1 MPVVTDAHRE
11 ARRRQVLDA
20 AIECFTRD
28 GFHRTTM
35 QDIIAEAGLSAG
47 AIYGYFQSKDELIEA
62 IADERHAREAGLV
75 EAAEA
80 QDHPVDAI
88 REAARLFL
96 SSLSDEQERKRRRLG
111 IQGWAEALRNPDVG
125 KLVRKGTDQVRRHLS
140 GLVREAQERGELPA
154 EADADA
160 MARVM
165 VSIFQGFVLQQA
177 WDPRVR
183 PGPYLDAVE
192 VILDSLSATEAA
204 RRR

>member
-11 ARRRQVLDA
+11 ARRRQILDA

-47 AIYGYFQSKDELIEA
+47 AIYGYFGGKEDIIEA
-62 IADERHAREAGLV
+62 IADERHAREATFIE
-75 EAAEA
+75 EAEMR
-80 QDHPVDAI
+80 DGPTDAV
-88 REAARLFL
+88 REVARLFL
-96 SSLSDEQERKRRRLG
+96 SSLADEQERKRRRLG
-111 IQGWAEALRNPDVG
+111 IQGWAEALRNPNVA
-125 KLVRKGTDQVRRHLS
+125 KLVRKGTERVRRRL
-140 GLVREAQERGELPA
+140 GELVRDGQERGELPA
-154 EADADA
+154 EADPDA

-177 WDPRVR
+177 WDPRLR

-192 VILDSLSATEAA
+192 VILDALRAQA
-204 RRR
+204 RAPR